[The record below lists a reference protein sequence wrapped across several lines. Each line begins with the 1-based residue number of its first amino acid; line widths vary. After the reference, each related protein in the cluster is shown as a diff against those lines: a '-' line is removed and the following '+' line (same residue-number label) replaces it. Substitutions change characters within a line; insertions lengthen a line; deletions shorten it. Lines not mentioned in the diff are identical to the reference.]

1 MNVHGCNVR
10 DIGIHFPEEAEFTR
24 KYNPLP
30 FIGEN
35 RICYQCKPCP
45 YCSVWF
51 CSIKVTKDGTLNV
64 RNVWSIHDE
73 CTYSPL
79 SFYLFI
85 YSENFRD
92 FEFWIFSKSGCWA
105 SSSLTFFRVYAV
117 LTSVTVALLY
127 DGQYYACKYHFS
139 KISSILTIWSSR
151 WVDQPGTKMS
161 LNEPQ

>member
-1 MNVHGCNVR
+1 MLSFREILNGLQGSCFFQVSILINFEIIMNVHGCNVR

-24 KYNPLP
+24 EYNPLP

-92 FEFWIFSKSGCWA
+92 FEFWIFSKSGC
-105 SSSLTFFRVYAV
+105 
-117 LTSVTVALLY
+117 
-127 DGQYYACKYHFS
+127 
-139 KISSILTIWSSR
+139 
-151 WVDQPGTKMS
+151 
-161 LNEPQ
+161 